1 MTGKIG
7 EKVLINTSRNGEHY
21 RYSYYKSNW
30 EQGSSPTWLGFH
42 ERLWLGLDS
51 RAEENRAYWPPN
63 QPAQDDE
70 GCRGRGMLGRKG
82 ATVLAHMNMIC
93 LIGT

>member
-51 RAEENRAYWPPN
+51 RAEEN
-63 QPAQDDE
+63 
-70 GCRGRGMLGRKG
+70 
-82 ATVLAHMNMIC
+82 
-93 LIGT
+93 